1 MRALLLS
8 GGLDSAAL
16 AFWFRPD
23 VCVTVDYGQKSAA
36 GELAAAESICSELS
50 LPHRVVDVDLSALGS
65 GQMSGC
71 GSPKGVDAA
80 APEFWPYRN
89 QMLVT
94 LAGMLLQPDGL
105 SEIIIGTVA
114 TDLHADGRR
123 PFLRTLNRLMTLQ
136 EGNVAISAPASM
148 MTSVTLLKR
157 SGFPKRLVGVTFS
170 CHLHHYAC
178 GQCRGC
184 TKHRQVVERMYR
196 RNDNQINR
204 E

>member
-1 MRALLLS
+1 MKALLLS

-23 VCVTVDYGQKSAA
+23 VCVTVDYGQKSAD
-36 GELAAAESICSELS
+36 GELAAAESICLELS
-50 LPHRVVDVDLSALGS
+50 LPHRVIRTDLSALGS
-65 GQMSGC
+65 GSMSDC
-71 GSPKGVDAA
+71 GARQGADAG

-94 LAGMLLQPDGL
+94 LTGMLLQPEGL

-114 TDLHADGRR
+114 TDRHADGRQ
-123 PFLRTLNRLMTLQ
+123 PFLKTLHRLMKLQ
-136 EGNVAISAPASM
+136 EGKVAVSAPAAM
-148 MTSVTLLKR
+148 MTSVALVER
-157 SGFPKRLVGVTFS
+157 SRFPERLVGLTFS

-184 TKHRQVVERMYR
+184 VKHRLVIERIYSL
-196 RNDNQINR
+196 NGNSS
-204 E
+204 